1 MMQACRTTVLDY
13 SRCKS
18 GWAAVSLAVLLGV
31 VGILSPAEAADKK
44 SSREREALRRVQQQ
58 LSQVQGQVGALE
70 QEKAKLTEDLSK
82 VQASSKAVESEASRL
97 QGEVKAS
104 KRQQLS
110 ATKELTL
117 VKEEL
122 ATAGQR
128 LTETQKTLAETTNK
142 LAETTRALQQSDSEK
157 RSLEAVKVRNE
168 SDLSSCERKNVALY
182 QLGRSLMA
190 RFENKTCGE
199 ILAQK
204 DPFTGLKQVETENLL
219 EEYRDKLDDQKW
231 IKPPG
236 VEVRQ

>member
-1 MMQACRTTVLDY
+1 MMQVCPTTVFDH

-18 GWAAVSLAVLLGV
+18 GWAALSLTVLLCV
-31 VGILSPAEAADKK
+31 VNLLSPALAADKK

-58 LSQVQGQVGALE
+58 LSQVQGQVGTLE
-70 QEKAKLTEDLSK
+70 QEKTKLTEDLNK
-82 VQASSKAVESEASRL
+82 IQASSKAVESEAARL

-110 ATKELTL
+110 SAKELTL

-122 ATAGQR
+122 ATTAQR
-128 LTETQKTLAETTNK
+128 LAETQKTLAETNTK
-142 LAETTRALQQSDSEK
+142 LAETARTLQQTDAEK

-168 SDLSSCERKNVALY
+168 GDLNSCERKNVALY
-182 QLGRSLMA
+182 QLGRSLMD
-190 RFENKTCGE
+190 RFEHKTCGE

-204 DPFTGLKQVETENLL
+204 DPFTGLKRVETENLL

-231 IKPPG
+231 IKPPAN
-236 VEVRQ
+236 